1 MIKQKRTVGLI
12 AFLRGS
18 SNPADMM
25 PGCANFDHCY
35 GGCLFRTAEGTPNN
49 DLLEE
54 EKSKCSCL
62 VQQGLRCASFE
73 RAILP
78 MAKDIGLQSVYSQ
91 YEKSIGIEGALKIS
105 IGSARLCPECGAG
118 LKLRQRFCDSCS
130 KRRRQKS
137 YRKVRENQ
145 RLVRHS

>member
-1 MIKQKRTVGLI
+1 MSKRKRTVGLL
-12 AFLRGS
+12 AFFRGS
-18 SNPADMM
+18 SYPAEGI
-25 PGCANFDHCY
+25 PGCANYDKHY
-35 GGCLFRTAEGTPNN
+35 GGCLFRTAERTPSN

-62 VQQGLRCASFE
+62 VQQDKRCAYFE
-73 RAILP
+73 KAVLST
-78 MAKDIGLQSVYSQ
+78 AKDIGLQSVYSQ

-130 KRRRQKS
+130 ESRRRDS
-137 YRKVRENQ
+137 YRKSREN
-145 RLVRHS
+145 RRSKRNS